1 MSQALIPPTVDNDVL
16 VAVHEAVYMDRQL
29 QLEYLARKRDET
41 RHYTVHPLGLIQRG
55 PVTYLVARFS
65 ETPKITLLAVH
76 RIRKATRLDEIG
88 RAHVRT
94 PVTNAHLVCRLL
106 LEKKKRHTPNKEHQR
121 YGRVTLT
128 INNTTLKLPTQKR
141 H

>member
-76 RIRKATRLDEIG
+76 RIRKATRLDAAAVIPEGFNLKARSEEHTSELQSLMRISY
-88 RAHVRT
+88 AVFC
-94 PVTNAHLVCRLL
+94 LQ
-106 LEKKKRHTPNKEHQR
+106 KKQ
-121 YGRVTLT
+121 
-128 INNTTLKLPTQKR
+128 I
-141 H
+141 

>member
-76 RIRKATRLDEIG
+76 RIRKATRIDAAAVIPGGFNLKAVLPDVAAGFG
-88 RAHVRT
+88 RSAERRMGKEVVR
-94 PVTNAHLVCRLL
+94 HC
-106 LEKKKRHTPNKEHQR
+106 K
-121 YGRVTLT
+121 
-128 INNTTLKLPTQKR
+128 I
-141 H
+141 

>member
-1 MSQALIPPTVDNDVL
+1 
-16 VAVHEAVYMDRQL
+16 MDRQL

-76 RIRKATRLDEIG
+76 RIRKATRLDAAAVIPEGFNLKAVLPDVAAGFG
-88 RAHVRT
+88 RGANIR
-94 PVTNAHLVCRLL
+94 LVLL
-106 LEKKKRHTPNKEHQR
+106 RSAEHTSELQSPMRISYAVFCLKK
-121 YGRVTLT
+121 
-128 INNTTLKLPTQKR
+128 
-141 H
+141 

>member
-1 MSQALIPPTVDNDVL
+1 
-16 VAVHEAVYMDRQL
+16 MDRQL

-76 RIRKATRLDEIG
+76 RIRKATRLDAAAVIPEGFNLKAVLPDVAAGFG
-88 RAHVRT
+88 RGANIRLVLRMARATAIHLIET
-94 PVTNAHLVCRLL
+94 PLSADQMIDTADRS
-106 LEKKKRHTPNKEHQR
+106 EEHTSELQ
-121 YGRVTLT
+121 TLM
-128 INNTTLKLPTQKR
+128 R
-141 H
+141 

>member
-65 ETPKITLLAVH
+65 ETPKITLLRSEEHTSELQSLMRISYAVFC
-76 RIRKATRLDEIG
+76 L
-88 RAHVRT
+88 
-94 PVTNAHLVCRLL
+94 
-106 LEKKKRHTPNKEHQR
+106 KKTKT
-121 YGRVTLT
+121 
-128 INNTTLKLPTQKR
+128 
-141 H
+141 